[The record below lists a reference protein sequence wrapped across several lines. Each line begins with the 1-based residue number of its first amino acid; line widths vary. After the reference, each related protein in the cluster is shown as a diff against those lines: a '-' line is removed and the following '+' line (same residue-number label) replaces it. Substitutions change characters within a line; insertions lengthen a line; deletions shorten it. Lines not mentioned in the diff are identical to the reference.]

1 MVLLFI
7 SVVHARE
14 CVYVCVRVHMC
25 ACVCV
30 HVCVRACACSCV
42 CALVR
47 VRVPVYVCA
56 CVHVCACVCVHVRGS
71 TRALGV
77 PVHEVNE
84 HLRVMLV
91 LLHLDRVGQDH
102 VQVEHQVLDLR
113 SRHKNTTPITIKSTS
128 GD

>member
-25 ACVCV
+25 ACA
-30 HVCVRACACSCV
+30 CVRSCMRLFLRV

-47 VRVPVYVCA
+47 VRVPVYVRA